1 MGSSIVF
8 GYIRIYKP
16 QLRICEYETYRAV
29 YCTLCRTL
37 GKEMGIPA
45 RLLLNY
51 DYTFMA
57 ILMIALGDK
66 TPCIVPGRCVVNP
79 LKKCGKC
86 SGNDEAFKYTSV
98 LTGIMFY
105 YKLKDSIAD
114 SSAGKR
120 MLFRTLQPY
129 ASHVRKK
136 AAKLY
141 PEEDA
146 LVSEYITRQFEAE
159 RKAKESGEIIID
171 ELCQPTADVL
181 SAFAQRLSQKENE
194 RTILKHFGYF
204 MGRWI
209 YIIDALDDLADD
221 LKSGSFNPLALRFG
235 LTADDA
241 ANKTERWEQARI
253 FGNDSLNMSVSEA
266 VKYYELLDLGQFKP
280 IADNVMYLGVSE
292 AQRSALF
299 PPDKKRRRKSDKNQ
313 INTGVEEK

>member
-1 MGSSIVF
+1 MF

-86 SGNDEAFKYTSV
+86 SGSDEAFKYTSV

>member
-1 MGSSIVF
+1 MF

-57 ILMIALGDK
+57 ILMIALSDE

-79 LKKCGKC
+79 LKKCGRC
-86 SGNDEAFKYTSV
+86 AGSDEAFRYTAV
-98 LTGIMFY
+98 LTSIMFY
-105 YKLKDSIAD
+105 YKLMDSIAD
-114 SSAGKR
+114 SSGGKR
-120 MLFRTLQPY
+120 LLFRTLQPY

-136 AAKLY
+136 AAERC

-171 ELCQPTADVL
+171 ELCQPTAEVL
-181 SAFAQRLSQKENE
+181 SAFAEKLSQKESD
-194 RTILKHFGYF
+194 RLILKHFGYF

-209 YIIDALDDLADD
+209 YMIDALDDLADD
-221 LKSGSFNPLALRFG
+221 LKDGSFNPLALKFG

-241 ANKTERWEQARI
+241 TGKTERWEQAKI

-266 VKYYELLDLGQFKP
+266 AKYYELLDLGQFKP
-280 IADNVMYLGVSE
+280 IADNVMYLGISE

-299 PPDKKRRRKSDKNQ
+299 PPDKKRHRKSDKNQ